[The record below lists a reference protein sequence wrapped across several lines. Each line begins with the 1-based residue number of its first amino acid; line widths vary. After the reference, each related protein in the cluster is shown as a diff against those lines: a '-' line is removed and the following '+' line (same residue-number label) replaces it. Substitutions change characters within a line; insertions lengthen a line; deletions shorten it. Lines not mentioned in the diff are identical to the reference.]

1 MSDSSAMWP
10 KALCASKCS
19 CIVPLYNPRMR
30 KAVLFPLAVLVAVAL
45 TGCGSGGGGNTRTST
60 NFAVREAITDALA
73 ADRSLDQEARGVIA
87 SMKSGALPVQQG
99 LDTLVGQTSKVLD
112 LISQVTS
119 QRKPD
124 NPTLTAAQASMEDYL
139 RQREFQLE
147 STIQAKSGAE
157 AEAAYANNQ
166 QAVDAARQK
175 VRLLLVKYDPG
186 LEKSL
191 P

>member
-1 MSDSSAMWP
+1 
-10 KALCASKCS
+10 
-19 CIVPLYNPRMR
+19 MR

-124 NPTLTAAQASMEDYL
+124 NPILTAAQASMEDYL

>member
-1 MSDSSAMWP
+1 
-10 KALCASKCS
+10 
-19 CIVPLYNPRMR
+19 
-30 KAVLFPLAVLVAVAL
+30 
-45 TGCGSGGGGNTRTST
+45 
-60 NFAVREAITDALA
+60 
-73 ADRSLDQEARGVIA
+73 
-87 SMKSGALPVQQG
+87 MKSGALPVQQG

-124 NPTLTAAQASMEDYL
+124 NPTLTAAQAFMEDYL